1 MNPSLDADKITHAA
15 LRIGAFLTDGRVQVA
30 LIAIPITLALFVF
43 FDAYRRGMNGLL
55 WFLGILFTGGLLFPL
70 YLLHAWNPQYET
82 RDEMPHLPEF
92 RTTWQVRAKYRC
104 PYCTR
109 GVIEGSVFCNRC
121 GGRVDGQLREPY
133 FRDPH
138 PGATA

>member
-1 MNPSLDADKITHAA
+1 MLNFDPDLISRAD
-15 LRIGAFLTDGRVQVA
+15 LRAGAFLGDSRVQITLLSIPVA
-30 LIAIPITLALFVF
+30 LALLVC

-55 WFLGILFTGGLLFPL
+55 WMLGILFTGGLLFPL
-70 YLLHAWNPQYET
+70 YLLHAWSPEAQAPDLPQ
-82 RDEMPHLPEF
+82 HLPEF
-92 RTTWQVRAKYRC
+92 RQTWKVRAKYHC
-104 PYCTR
+104 PYCSR

-133 FRDPH
+133 FRDAH